1 MDNKAA
7 IREKI
12 LSNNFT
18 RKDYSVFKRNMKTV
32 KKMYHPNLTSH
43 IDLPEAITQMAEDS
57 TKIRGGA
64 PIYVILFLMLLFG
77 NDKTEAL
84 IYITVMTIVMLIVL
98 WTNASQRSLPISTD
112 LRLMKLAFRMRKIL
126 KARTRE
132 EKARIKAEKKR
143 KRAK

>member
-1 MDNKAA
+1 MDNRAA

-12 LSNNFT
+12 LTNNFT

-32 KKMYHPNLTSH
+32 KKMYHPDLTAH
-43 IDLPEAITQMAEDS
+43 IDMPEAITQMAEDTS
-57 TKIRGGA
+57 KIRGII
-64 PIYVILFLMLLFG
+64 PVYVVLFLMLFLG
-77 NDKTEAL
+77 HDKVGAL
-84 IYITVMTIVMLIVL
+84 IYIGVMTAVMMIVL

-126 KARTRE
+126 KVRARE

-143 KRAK
+143 RRAK